1 MILKKSSTRL
11 WTFNNKKYIGKT
23 SNPVNVETL
32 KLYPAE
38 ISKLANLQLTKSS
51 SDPRISCSSKHFLFT
66 VTSISARSCT
76 YC

>member
-23 SNPVNVETL
+23 SNPVNVEML

-38 ISKLANLQLTKSS
+38 ISKLAN
-51 SDPRISCSSKHFLFT
+51 
-66 VTSISARSCT
+66 
-76 YC
+76 